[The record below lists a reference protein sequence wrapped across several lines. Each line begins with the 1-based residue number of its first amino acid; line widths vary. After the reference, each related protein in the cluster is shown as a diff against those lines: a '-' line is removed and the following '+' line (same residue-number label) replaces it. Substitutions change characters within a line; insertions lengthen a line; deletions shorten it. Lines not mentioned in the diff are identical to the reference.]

1 MRVKR
6 NTPIHGSVCDALTQ
20 VCNDAVDAL
29 SAEFILQQIFEEK
42 EVKKKAEQE
51 EEHRRVKE
59 EQAEEARDLMAR
71 LKVLQA
77 AGAAAE
83 SDANNSCVEIESE
96 DEAEYIT
103 HDPVSPLVYS
113 CSILL
118 TLSGSPAIGARRSA
132 SSAKVRKAWRASPAA
147 ARACDALW
155 TEVNI
160 SSSIQFIQY

>member
-1 MRVKR
+1 
-6 NTPIHGSVCDALTQ
+6 
-20 VCNDAVDAL
+20 
-29 SAEFILQQIFEEK
+29 
-42 EVKKKAEQE
+42 
-51 EEHRRVKE
+51 
-59 EQAEEARDLMAR
+59 
-71 LKVLQA
+71 
-77 AGAAAE
+77 
-83 SDANNSCVEIESE
+83 
-96 DEAEYIT
+96 
-103 HDPVSPLVYS
+103 LVYS